1 MLLLI
6 LLLFS
11 GITAIEIPKEVKL
24 YVGQVYS
31 LSLPQGS
38 RVEDASG
45 GPISNWL
52 TLDIET
58 LMGLPQG
65 EHVGK
70 HYVKVTHPNGEN
82 VIEFKVSEEFLNP
95 CGETDSFWVEVLFEG
110 SKLVQDKVRAAKMV
124 HDFTE
129 VDLEKIRVYTP
140 EYGKAIRDLTKLEM
154 NGNDE
159 SLQQGLEDLFH
170 VVVPGDCAEGNE
182 QEQDLPEKALQILE
196 IIFEKQKSGEIS
208 AVNAEI
214 FQGRVR
220 SRQERQGV
228 KDIIS
233 NFDFATSAPD
243 IVEEDFE
250 VTTLT
255 TTTKRSVRPN
265 SRGSDSSP
273 QKLGSLSSMKCYRGI
288 LCSMTIPS
296 DTFMDPEDGKTE
308 KLKLEVKSNGADEK
322 WVKVDKMQISAV
334 PLKEGEFQMRLEARD
349 KNNQMV
355 SAPFNVLVED
365 SSIPNHKFFFEMDT
379 LYDRY
384 TSNPHLLVGFVQR
397 LASAFKAST
406 DSVMVDRVEKS
417 QTGKAVIYWSN
428 ANLSTA
434 ICPTD
439 EIEAMKL
446 TMATKKQNNPK
457 GVFMKAMGPEYM
469 VRKLGLNFTGACLP
483 SASSDS
489 SSPSVVS
496 PNRESGFGWL
506 ALAAA
511 LALLLLLIALAL
523 CCCLAKRPKK
533 EKPSEFVSKGL
544 PVVFPEEVADE
555 SETAIASTPMLVKEE
570 RPPLKVSQHENPLYK
585 PPPPLTSSFSPRG
598 TTPGL
603 AGTPSQRL
611 PPPYVPP

>member
-129 VDLEKIRVYTP
+129 VDLEKIRLFDQENFYVHFIKKVYTP

-273 QKLGSLSSMKCYRGI
+273 QKIRIAFFDEIGI

-384 TSNPHLLVGFVQR
+384 TSNPHLL
-397 LASAFKAST
+397 
-406 DSVMVDRVEKS
+406 
-417 QTGKAVIYWSN
+417 
-428 ANLSTA
+428 

-469 VRKLGLNFTGACLP
+469 VRKCLLFHQHHP
-483 SASSDS
+483 IPHHRLLSLQIVNPALD
-489 SSPSVVS
+489 
-496 PNRESGFGWL
+496 GWL
-506 ALAAA
+506 WLQRW
-511 LALLLLLIALAL
+511 LFFICRLLSHYAVVWLRDQKEGETKRV
-523 CCCLAKRPKK
+523 CLTKDY
-533 EKPSEFVSKGL
+533 PSFS
-544 PVVFPEEVADE
+544 PEEVADE
-555 SETAIASTPMLVKEE
+555 SETAIGINANACQ
-570 RPPLKVSQHENPLYK
+570 RGGPPLKVSQHENPLYK

-603 AGTPSQRL
+603 AGTPSCKDFHL
-611 PPPYVPP
+611 HMFPHNCLLKF